1 MLQALYRL
9 RRVRGLELT
18 NVVPWGRS
26 FEEYQAMFGLSDSDL
41 SKRILGCG
49 DGPASFNVEATDRGC
64 QVTSC
69 DPVYQFQADE
79 IRRRIDDVYPDIM
92 AKMKLGTDSYIW
104 DSLGSVEELGKVRMK
119 AMSKFLYD
127 FDTGYRQGRYVSASL
142 PSLPFH
148 DSVFDL
154 ALCSHYLFLYSDH
167 VDEAAHLASMREL
180 CRVASEVRV
189 FPVISLDGE
198 ASRHLDSV
206 MLALSADGID
216 VSLQAVSYRFQ
227 KGATEMLVAK
237 SV

>member
-1 MLQALYRL
+1 M
-9 RRVRGLELT
+9 ELT

-26 FEEYQAMFGLSDSDL
+26 FEEYQAMFGLTEGDL

-79 IRRRIDDVYPDIM
+79 IRHRIDDVYPEIM
-92 AKMKLGTDSYIW
+92 TKMRQGAGNYIW
-104 DSLGSVEELGKVRMK
+104 DSLSSVEQLGEVRMK
-119 AMSKFLYD
+119 AMSRFLSD
-127 FDTGYRQGRYVSASL
+127 FDAGCRQGRYVSASL
-142 PSLPFH
+142 PSLPFP
-148 DSVFDL
+148 DSEFDL
-154 ALCSHYLFLYSDH
+154 AVCSHYLFLYSDH
-167 VDEAAHLASMREL
+167 VDGAAHLDSMREL

-189 FPVISLDGE
+189 FPVVSLDGE
-198 ASRHLDSV
+198 ASKHLDQV
-206 MLALSADGID
+206 MTTLSANGID
-216 VSLQAVSYRFQ
+216 VSLQPVSYRFQ